1 MNQKHKQQLC
11 RHVLSLVACLGAF
24 GPASAQPV
32 QSTQGWRIDYPAQPG
47 TSGRTI
53 CVGAGCRQAQ
63 AAQNAKLLKACLYRD
78 KSSAGLFS
86 RGEWR
91 AAVAPADEALCEEV
105 LYADLDGKVLS
116 LRAPLM
122 QSTGQFLQG
131 ELYIHCTP
139 SGGTGGAGATGGGDP
154 CSSEFFAP
162 YPANPRYRVLRRGA
176 VTEAVQQSN
185 LVAAVEQHRAHQL
198 REQEQ
203 RALAEYRREFEA
215 AKRSLAAIKAF
226 EDRYAGND
234 PENLIPQLSGVK
246 RELWLAEYR
255 ARFDSMQGVAAI
267 EAFIADYRGDDPDGK
282 IGPAKV
288 RLEEAQRIAQAQAQA
303 QDAEKAA
310 QQKAKSLAEKERQIA
325 YCHRETEVAE
335 KAIAREQQVGRV
347 SGYVNKMTLREAG
360 EIIVFCQEQIPKA
373 YAEYKRLGG
382 TKSLNELR

>member
-1 MNQKHKQQLC
+1 MNQNLKQQLC
-11 RHVLSLVACLGAF
+11 RHALSLVACLGAF
-24 GPASAQPV
+24 GSASAQSA
-32 QSTQGWRIDYPAQPG
+32 QSAQGWRIDYPAQPG

-53 CVGAGCRQAQ
+53 CAGAGCRQSQPAQ
-63 AAQNAKLLKACLYRD
+63 SAKLLKTCLYRD

-91 AAVAPADEALCEEV
+91 AAVAPADEALCQEV

-131 ELYIHCTP
+131 ELYIHCTS
-139 SGGTGGAGATGGGDP
+139 SGGTVGTGATGEGDP

-162 YPANPRYRVLRRGA
+162 YPANPRYRVLRRAA
-176 VTEAVQQSN
+176 VSEAVQQSN
-185 LVAAVEQHRAHQL
+185 LVAALEQHKAHQL
-198 REQEQ
+198 KEQEQ
-203 RALAEYRREFEA
+203 QALAQYRREFEA

-255 ARFDSMQGVAAI
+255 TRFDTMQGVAAI
-267 EAFIADYRGDDPDGK
+267 EAFIADYQGDDPDGK
-282 IGPAKV
+282 IGLAKV
-288 RLEEAQRIAQAQAQA
+288 RLEEAQRTAQAHAQAQE
-303 QDAEKAA
+303 AEKAA
-310 QQKAKSLAEKERQIA
+310 QQKAKALSDKEHEIVVCQ
-325 YCHRETEVAE
+325 RETERAE
-335 KAIAREQQVGRV
+335 RAIAREQQVGRV

-360 EIIVFCQEQIPKA
+360 EMIVFCQEKIPKA

-382 TKSLNELR
+382 TRPLNELR

>member
-1 MNQKHKQQLC
+1 MNQKLKQQLC
-11 RHVLSLVACLGAF
+11 RHVLSLLACLGAF
-24 GPASAQPV
+24 GSASAQSA
-32 QSTQGWRIDYPAQPG
+32 QSNQGWRIDYTAQPG

-91 AAVAPADEALCEEV
+91 AVVQPADEALCQEV
-105 LYADLDGKVLS
+105 LYADMDGKVLS

-131 ELYIHCTP
+131 ELYIHCTS
-139 SGGTGGAGATGGGDP
+139 SGGTGGGDP

-162 YPANPRYRVLRRGA
+162 YPANPRYRVLRRAA
-176 VTEAVQQSN
+176 VSEAVQQSN
-185 LVAAVEQHRAHQL
+185 LLAALEQHQANQL
-198 REQEQ
+198 KEQEQ

-215 AKRSLAAIKAF
+215 AKGSLAAIKAF
-226 EDRYAGND
+226 EGRYAGND

-246 RELWLAEYR
+246 RELRLAEYR

-267 EAFIADYRGDDPDGK
+267 EAFIADYQGDDPDGK
-282 IGPAKV
+282 IGFAKV
-288 RLEEAQRIAQAQAQA
+288 RLEEAQRTAQAHAQAQET
-303 QDAEKAA
+303 EKAA

-325 YCHRETEVAE
+325 YCHRETELAE

-360 EIIVFCQEQIPKA
+360 EMIVFCQEQIPKA

-382 TKSLNELR
+382 TKSLRELR

>member
-1 MNQKHKQQLC
+1 MNQKLKQQLC
-11 RHVLSLVACLGAF
+11 RHALSLVACLGAF
-24 GPASAQPV
+24 GSASAQPA
-32 QSTQGWRIDYPAQPG
+32 QSAQGWRIDYPAQPG

-63 AAQNAKLLKACLYRD
+63 VARDAKLLKTCLYRD

-91 AAVAPADEALCEEV
+91 AAVAPADEALCQEV

-122 QSTGQFLQG
+122 QSTGHFLQG

-139 SGGTGGAGATGGGDP
+139 SGGTGATGGGDP

-162 YPANPRYRVLRRGA
+162 YPANPRYRVLRRGT
-176 VTEAVQQSN
+176 VSEAVQQSN
-185 LVAAVEQHRAHQL
+185 LVAALEQHKANQL
-198 REQEQ
+198 KEQEQ
-203 RALAEYRREFEA
+203 RALAQYRREFEA

-226 EDRYAGND
+226 EARYAGND
-234 PENLIPQLSGVK
+234 PESLIPQLSGVK

-267 EAFIADYRGDDPDGK
+267 EAFIADYQDDDPDGK
-282 IGPAKV
+282 IGLAKM
-288 RLEEAQRIAQAQAQA
+288 RLEEAQRLAQAHAQAQE
-303 QDAEKAA
+303 AEKAA
-310 QQKAKSLAEKERQIA
+310 QQRAKALSDREHEIVVCQ
-325 YCHRETEVAE
+325 RETERAE
-335 KAIAREQQVGRV
+335 RAIAREQQVGRV

-360 EIIVFCQEQIPKA
+360 EMIVFCQERVPKT

-382 TKSLNELR
+382 TKSLSELR

>member
-1 MNQKHKQQLC
+1 MNQNLKQQLC
-11 RHVLSLVACLGAF
+11 RHALSLVACLGVF
-24 GPASAQPV
+24 GSASAQSAQP
-32 QSTQGWRIDYPAQPG
+32 TQGWRIDYPAQPG
-47 TSGRTI
+47 TSGRTS
-53 CVGAGCRQAQ
+53 CAGAGCRQAQ
-63 AAQNAKLLKACLYRD
+63 PAQNTKLLKACLYRD

-91 AAVAPADEALCEEV
+91 AAVQPVDEALCQEV

-139 SGGTGGAGATGGGDP
+139 SGGTGATGGGDP

-162 YPANPRYRVLRRGA
+162 YPANPRYRVLRRAA
-176 VTEAVQQSN
+176 VSEAVQQSN
-185 LVAAVEQHRAHQL
+185 LVAALEQHKAYQL

-226 EDRYAGND
+226 EARYAGND
-234 PENLIPQLSGVK
+234 PEHLIPQLSGVK

-282 IGPAKV
+282 IGLAKV
-288 RLEEAQRIAQAQAQA
+288 RLEEAQRTAQALAQAQE
-303 QDAEKAA
+303 AEKAA

-325 YCHRETEVAE
+325 YCHREIELAE

-360 EIIVFCQEQIPKA
+360 EMIVFCQEQIPKA

-382 TKSLNELR
+382 TKSLRELR